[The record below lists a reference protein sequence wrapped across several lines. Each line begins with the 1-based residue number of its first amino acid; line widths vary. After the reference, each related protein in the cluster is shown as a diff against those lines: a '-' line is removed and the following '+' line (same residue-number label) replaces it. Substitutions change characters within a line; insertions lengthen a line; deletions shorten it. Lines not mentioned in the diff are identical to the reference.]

1 VSAAAFLRVKKLT
14 GANIVKTAAAHNHR
28 AIAAEVGSASH
39 IDASRCAQNVH
50 TAGPDTPAGVAEL
63 AQALMSAAGV
73 GKLRKDAV
81 RAVEVVFSLPADG
94 AGVDAPAYFA
104 QCLAWASATFGPVL
118 TADAHH
124 DEATPHLHVIC
135 LPLVHGRMVGSDLV
149 GGPSRLRAMQTD
161 FHEKVAKGF
170 GLKRGTT
177 RMTGASRQDTAA
189 AVLAHLRAIGDPVLK
204 SAAWP
209 VIRDAIERDPK
220 PYAETL
226 GFEVSSA
233 SKLARSFTSIMTSV
247 GKGAKT
253 HAEQERRDR
262 ALMRSKRIGFGGSDD
277 APDGPKTGPESAP
290 PKTRTLALCRVPS
303 PRTVSKLHQTG
314 QKSIPE
320 GGANR
325 AAGAQILGS
334 ST

>member
-1 VSAAAFLRVKKLT
+1 MSAAAFLRVKKLT

-28 AIAAEVGSASH
+28 AIAAEVGGASH
-39 IDASRCAQNVH
+39 IDASRCALNVH
-50 TAGPDTPAGVAEL
+50 IAGPDTPAGAAEM
-63 AQALMSAAGV
+63 AQVLMGAAGV

-81 RAVEVVFSLPADG
+81 RAVEVVFSLPAGG

-104 QCLAWASATFGPVL
+104 QCLEWAGVTFGPVL

-135 LPLVHGRMVGSDLV
+135 LPLVNGRMVGSDLV

-170 GLKRGTT
+170 GLKRGAT

-189 AVLAHLRAIGDPVLK
+189 AVLSHLRAIGDPVLK
-204 SAAWP
+204 SVAWP
-209 VIRDAIERDPK
+209 VIRDAIERDPR

-226 GFEVSSA
+226 GFVVNSA
-233 SKLARSFTSIMTSV
+233 NKPARSFTSIMTGT

-253 HAEQERRDR
+253 HAEQDRRDR
-262 ALMRSKRIGFGGSDD
+262 AAMQSKPIGFDGSDEE
-277 APDGPKTGPESAP
+277 PDRPETGPETTA

-303 PRTVSKLHQTG
+303 QRTVSKPHQTG

-320 GGANR
+320 GGASR
-325 AAGAQILGS
+325 GAGAQILGS
-334 ST
+334 AT